1 MALPLVYNLESVR
14 ARWRTTIVAILGIA
28 GTVGVFV
35 AMLAL
40 ARGFQA
46 ALITSGDP
54 GNAFVRRV
62 GATSELDSAV
72 TIDPQIIAAAPPRRA
87 SRSPPFACNQR

>member
-40 ARGFQA
+40 AAQA
-46 ALITSGDP
+46 LLVVQDMFLSGTARAFADVILP
-54 GNAFVRRV
+54 ACSSVRKGWHVHGVAGTHEFKVNA
-62 GATSELDSAV
+62 
-72 TIDPQIIAAAPPRRA
+72 
-87 SRSPPFACNQR
+87 